1 MKELKIVTKK
11 TLEDA
16 ADAIRT
22 KAGTSDPIAP
32 EDFDDAIDAIPTG
45 TTPTG
50 TYSITENGTYDVTKY
65 AFAEVNVSRE
75 TVESTRIVISFN
87 GENIGITDQEPVPGS
102 EVKIDVT
109 AQSPETPEVLNK
121 VYGYVMYNENQWTIF
136 GECMNYSRDTR
147 KMDVRVMVSTQG
159 QW

>member
-22 KAGTSDPIAP
+22 KLGTSDKIAP
-32 EDFDDAIDAIPTG
+32 KDFDDSIGAIPTG

-50 TYSITENGTYDVTKY
+50 TYSITENGTYDVTQY
-65 AFAEVNVSRE
+65 ASAEVNVSGE
-75 TVESTRIVISFN
+75 VVEPSRIVISFG
-87 GENIGITDQEPVPGS
+87 GENIGYTDQEPIPGS
-102 EVKIDVT
+102 EVEINVT
-109 AQSPETPEVLNK
+109 AQSPATPEVLNK